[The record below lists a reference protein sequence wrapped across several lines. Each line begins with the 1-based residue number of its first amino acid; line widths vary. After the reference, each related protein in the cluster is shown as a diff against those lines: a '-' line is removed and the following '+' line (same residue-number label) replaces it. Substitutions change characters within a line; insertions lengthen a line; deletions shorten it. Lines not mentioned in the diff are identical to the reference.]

1 MGKTMF
7 MEINKT
13 IWNNKI
19 EESDDSPIFEN
30 LNKYVTK
37 NNHEYAFLSIILE
50 IIMLAVMYVA
60 ILTIAKAPVATRF
73 KV

>member
-1 MGKTMF
+1 

-30 LNKYVTK
+30 PNKYVTK

-60 ILTIAKAPVATRF
+60 ILTIAKAPVANRF